1 MDKYKKNKQEK
12 DDSQSHNKN
21 KLSSICISNMSILVC
36 KVVEKSLMKNVILP
50 SMDEKKIGQIQGRIS
65 RRRLVP
71 NITIQQVII
80 NLLVLGKSLTKYFIP
95 QSIKGKKIGQIEGR
109 ISRRRLVP
117 NPTI

>member
-1 MDKYKKNKQEK
+1 MLKNLIMQCKEGKTMDKYKKNKQEK

-50 SMDEKKIGQIQGRIS
+50 SMDEKKIGQIQERIS

-80 NLLVLGKSLTKYFIP
+80 NLHTKYENSSLYGSWEIFDEIFH
-95 QSIKGKKIGQIEGR
+95 SSKY
-109 ISRRRLVP
+109 
-117 NPTI
+117 

>member
-1 MDKYKKNKQEK
+1 MDKYKKNMQEK

-36 KVVEKSLMKNVILP
+36 KVVEKSLMKNVILQ

-80 NLLVLGKSLTKYFIP
+80 NLHTKYENSSLYGSWEIFDEIFH
-95 QSIKGKKIGQIEGR
+95 SSKY
-109 ISRRRLVP
+109 
-117 NPTI
+117 